1 MASSRS
7 LDQVTEAEAVMTVA
21 LWTIYHYS
29 PGYELYDD
37 EAEAAAMAVAM
48 QEDNLG
54 EYGVVMGV
62 QYDDGRALSREDWS
76 AYRAELERRRA
87 EDAARAAAAASQP
100 RKPAPPQRAIRDPF
114 CGYEMDIL
122 TSEPAW
128 LGKR

>member
-1 MASSRS
+1 
-7 LDQVTEAEAVMTVA
+7 MTVA

-29 PGYELYDD
+29 PSYEIYDD
-37 EAEAAAMAVAM
+37 EAEAAVMAVAM

-62 QYDDGRALSREDWS
+62 QYEDGRALSREDWP

-87 EDAARAAAAASQP
+87 EGAARAAAAASQP
-100 RKPAPPQRAIRDPF
+100 RKPAPPQRLIKDPF
-114 CGYEMDIL
+114 CGYAMDID